1 MKIYDCFTF
10 YNELDLLDIRL
21 KELHNAVDHFVIV
34 EATTTFQN
42 KPKALYLKDN
52 WDRYA
57 QYHDKI
63 IHVVVED
70 MPLAEDP
77 WSNERFQRDAIMR
90 GLVDANPADLAII
103 GDVDEIIRAEVVAR
117 IRRDPAQIYGFRMPY
132 FNFKFNYM
140 LIDNWETY
148 CVWTMASRV
157 GLITSPEELRRTRQ
171 NLNSLEFGYVDD
183 NVEVVEHAG
192 WHFTY
197 LGNSEFVKN
206 KITSFSHNELNDLP
220 IDVDDSIKNNLGFNR
235 NDPRKFVTVKIDA
248 YFPTSIRRYTQHIID
263 HETASSARQY
273 LP

>member
-21 KELHNAVDHFVIV
+21 KELYNAVDHFVIV

-42 KPKALYLKDN
+42 NPKTLYLEDN
-52 WDRYA
+52 WDRYSA
-57 QYHDKI
+57 YHDKI
-63 IHVVVED
+63 IHVVVDD
-70 MPLAEDP
+70 MPLATDP
-77 WSNERFQRDAIMR
+77 WDNERFQRDAIMR
-90 GLVDANPADLAII
+90 GLVDARPSDLAII

-117 IRRDPAQIYGFRMPY
+117 IRRDPVQIYGFRMPY

-148 CVWTMASRV
+148 CVWTVASRV
-157 GLITSPEELRRTRQ
+157 GLISSPEELRRTRQ
-171 NLNSLEFGYVDD
+171 NLNSLEFGYADD

-197 LGNSEFVKN
+197 LGDTEFVKN

-220 IDVDDSIKNNLGFNR
+220 IDVEDSIKNNLGFNR
-235 NDPRKFVTVKIDA
+235 SDPRKFVTVKIDA
-248 YFPTSIRRYTQHIID
+248 YFPTSLRRYTQYIID
-263 HETASSARQY
+263 QETASSARHY